1 MTCFLKEKKTQ
12 ASSFLVFCL
21 IFFSFVFHFRCCLY
35 YECNSFYFQFHL
47 TGLWAIAMATE
58 ILHGN
63 KPTKITFDPVV
74 RNCVIN
80 LVKIFNDQAI
90 DNHRFNGKEEDIE
103 VNLGGDA

>member
-1 MTCFLKEKKTQ
+1 
-12 ASSFLVFCL
+12 
-21 IFFSFVFHFRCCLY
+21 
-35 YECNSFYFQFHL
+35 
-47 TGLWAIAMATE
+47 MATE